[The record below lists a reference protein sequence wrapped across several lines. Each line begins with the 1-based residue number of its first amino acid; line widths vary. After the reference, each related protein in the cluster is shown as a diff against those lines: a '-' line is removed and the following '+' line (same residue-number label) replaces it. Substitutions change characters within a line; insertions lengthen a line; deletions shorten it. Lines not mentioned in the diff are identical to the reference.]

1 MNGDWSGS
9 PSGVNLF
16 QTSLKRFSTSPH
28 SRAISLSQ
36 KHFGQMVNVY
46 RGLSIYSSISLYG
59 YIWINLAVH
68 CPLAE
73 WAGAIPYVNSE
84 TKPHPHNCF
93 T

>member
-1 MNGDWSGS
+1 MNGDRSGS

-16 QTSLKRFSTSPH
+16 QTSLKRFYTSPH

-36 KHFGQMVNVY
+36 KHFGLMY
-46 RGLSIYSSISLYG
+46 TAAFLSTPQYLYMG
-59 YIWINLAVH
+59 TYGINLAVH

>member
-46 RGLSIYSSISLYG
+46 RGLSIYFLNISIWVHMGL
-59 YIWINLAVH
+59 IWQCIAHWQNGRALFH
-68 CPLAE
+68 M
-73 WAGAIPYVNSE
+73 
-84 TKPHPHNCF
+84 
-93 T
+93 

>member
-36 KHFGQMVNVY
+36 KHFGRMVNVY

-59 YIWINLAVH
+59 YIWD

>member
-46 RGLSIYSSISLYG
+46 RGLSIYS
-59 YIWINLAVH
+59 
-68 CPLAE
+68 
-73 WAGAIPYVNSE
+73 
-84 TKPHPHNCF
+84 
-93 T
+93 

>member
-36 KHFGQMVNVY
+36 KHFGRMVIMYTAAFYLLHNISIWVHM
-46 RGLSIYSSISLYG
+46 GL
-59 YIWINLAVH
+59 IWQCIAHWQNWRVLFH
-68 CPLAE
+68 M
-73 WAGAIPYVNSE
+73 
-84 TKPHPHNCF
+84 
-93 T
+93 